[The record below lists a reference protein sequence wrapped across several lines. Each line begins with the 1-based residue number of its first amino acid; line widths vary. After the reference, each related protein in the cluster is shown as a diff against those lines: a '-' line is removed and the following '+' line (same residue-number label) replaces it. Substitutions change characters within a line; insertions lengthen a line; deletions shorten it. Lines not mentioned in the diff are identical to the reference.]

1 MKRLSGW
8 DALLLNS
15 ETPNVHQHTLKIA
28 VVDTS
33 EFEGEP
39 SFEVFCETLRRRM
52 HLLEPLRYQLA
63 DVPLHLHR
71 PVWRENAEIDFGY
84 HVRQVRVPAP
94 GGRRELDDLIGRIAG
109 TALDRTRPLWELY
122 YAEGLAQRRVAVIGK
137 VHHAL
142 ADGVASAN
150 LMARA
155 MEWPDAEPDADGPE
169 VGRAEPARRELIVG
183 AARDHARKLTELPGV
198 VREGVLGIHR
208 LRRRSRQRREHPDL
222 ARQFNPPPT
231 FLNHKLSP
239 NRSFAS
245 ATLSL
250 AEAKET
256 SKHLGVTL
264 NDLVLATAAGTLR
277 DLLLAYDGR
286 ADAPIIA
293 SVPAATDTSRDRITG
308 NALSTMLVSLP
319 VHVDDP
325 LEQVRLSSLAA
336 RIAKENHDLLGPG
349 TVGRWLEYV
358 PPTALR
364 TVFGWTS
371 RRRAPNALFNLIVSN
386 VPGPRRRGR
395 IAGAVVSEI
404 YSVGP
409 LAAGSAMNVT
419 VWSYVDQLNVSVL
432 SDGETLAD
440 THEATDAMVR
450 AFTRIRSAAGFPV
463 G

>member
-15 ETPNVHQHTLKIA
+15 ETPNVHQHTLKVA

-33 EFEGEP
+33 DFEGEP

-52 HLLEPLRYQLA
+52 HLLEPLRYALA

-71 PVWRENAEIDFGY
+71 PVWRENVDIDFGY
-84 HVRQVRVPAP
+84 HVRQVRVPGP

-122 YAEGLAQRRVAVIGK
+122 YAEGLARNRVAVIGK

-155 MEWPDAEPDADGPE
+155 MEWPEADPGAGPDGTVSPPSTAQL
-169 VGRAEPARRELIVG
+169 VLG
-183 AARDHARKLTELPGV
+183 AARDHARKLTELPAV
-198 VREGVLGIHR
+198 VREGVQGIHR
-208 LRRRSRQRREHPDL
+208 LRRRSRQRRENPDL
-222 ARQFNPPPT
+222 ARQFDPPPT
-231 FLNHKLSP
+231 FLNHKVSP

-256 SKHLGVTL
+256 SRHLGVTL
-264 NDLVLATAAGTLR
+264 NDLVLATAAGALR
-277 DLLLAYDGR
+277 ELLLAYDGR

-336 RIAKENHDLLGPG
+336 GIAKENHDLLGPG

-371 RRRAPNALFNLIVSN
+371 RRQAPNALFNLIVSN

-409 LAAGSAMNVT
+409 LAAGSAMNMT

-440 THEATDAMVR
+440 THEATDAVVR
-450 AFTRIRSAAGFPV
+450 SFARIRNAAG
-463 G
+463 